1 MTDIDNKIFYWLYSF
16 AGRSGWGDALII
28 FLGEY
33 LIFFVLLAFV
43 FFALR
48 GYLRDGRV
56 AIMPYFYAVLA
67 SFVARFLV
75 VSTFRFFYEHP
86 RPYIALS
93 LFSLLESTS
102 NSFPSG
108 HTITIFSLAG
118 AAWFFNRKLSRL
130 LIVTGLL
137 VGAARVAG
145 GVHYPSDILGGVVLG
160 LLTGGIVYKY
170 LKQSFK

>member
-1 MTDIDNKIFYWLYSF
+1 MAGIDNKMFYWLYGL
-16 AGRSGWGDALII
+16 AGRSEWGDALII

-33 LIFFVLLAFV
+33 LIFFVLLVFV
-43 FFALR
+43 LFALR
-48 GYLRDGRV
+48 GYLRDGLM
-56 AIMPYFYAVLA
+56 ATKPYFYAILS

-86 RPYIALS
+86 RPFTALS
-93 LFSLLESTS
+93 LSSLLESTS

-118 AAWFFNRKLSRL
+118 AAWFFNRKLSYF
-130 LIVTGLL
+130 LIVAGLL

-145 GVHYPSDILGGVVLG
+145 GVHYPSDIAGGIILGI
-160 LLTGGIVYKY
+160 LTGVIIYKF
-170 LKQSFK
+170 LRQSFK